1 MTVKQ
6 LAEKCSFKV
15 LSLPDEQREID
26 GCYMGDLLSWVMGR
40 AEADNVWITIMSNTN
55 IAAVAS
61 LADVACILL
70 AEDVE
75 LDDDIIAIS
84 KEKGINILSS
94 PLPQYE
100 TAICVYKA
108 LQD

>member
-15 LSLPDEQREID
+15 LSMPDGDREID

-40 AEADNVWITIMSNTN
+40 ANADNVWITIMTNSNIT
-55 IAAVAS
+55 AVAS
-61 LADVACILL
+61 LADMSCILL
-70 AEDVE
+70 AEDALPDKDV
-75 LDDDIIAIS
+75 
-84 KEKGINILSS
+84 INIGMEKNINIISS

-100 TAICVYKA
+100 TAISVYTA
-108 LQD
+108 LQE